1 MLANTPI
8 ELRSE
13 MIDRINSSDKNQN
26 NHLEDSDGSKVL
38 KILKKSVNEGGFIER
53 KDIEEKGSETGFGN
67 FDINI
72 ILSMAE
78 AEGILVRA
86 GKDTWKLIEP

>member
-1 MLANTPI
+1 MLANTPV

-13 MIDRINSSDKNQN
+13 MIDRINSSRKNQN
-26 NHLEDSDGSKVL
+26 NHVEDTDGSKVL
-38 KILKKSVNEGGFIER
+38 VILKKSMKEGGFIER
-53 KDIEEKGSETGFGN
+53 KYVEEKGRETGFDD
-67 FDINI
+67 FEINT
-72 ILSMAE
+72 ILSLAE